1 VSAPGVSSTEEVVA
15 LLRSC
20 GALLDG
26 HFRLSSGLH
35 SPVYLQ
41 CARLLMDPARAA
53 AVCGALKAK
62 LAQELPPEHLD
73 MTVAPAMGG
82 IVFGYELA
90 RQLGVPSLFVERVQ
104 GKFELRRGFAI
115 EPGARVLI
123 AEDVVTTGLSTREAI
138 ACVRAHGGEVI
149 AAACLIDR
157 SGGKALLGVPLV
169 ALARLELPVY
179 SEDQIPPELATKP
192 VVKPGSR
199 PTINA

>member
-1 VSAPGVSSTEEVVA
+1 VSAPASLSTEQVVA

-20 GALLDG
+20 GALLEG
-26 HFRLSSGLH
+26 HFRLTSGLH

-53 AVCGALKAK
+53 TVCGALKAK
-62 LAQELPPEHLD
+62 LAQALPDERFD

-90 RQLGVPSLFVERVQ
+90 RQLGIPSLFVERVE
-104 GKFELRRGFAI
+104 GRFDLRRGFAI

-123 AEDVVTTGLSTREAI
+123 AEDVVTTGLSTREAM
-138 ACVRAHGGEVI
+138 ACVRSHGGEVV
-149 AAACLIDR
+149 AAACVIDR
-157 SGGKALLGVPLV
+157 SAGKADLGVPLV

-179 SEDQIPPELATKP
+179 SADRIPPELASKP

-199 PTINA
+199 PTISA

>member
-1 VSAPGVSSTEEVVA
+1 MSAPGVLSTGEVVA

-26 HFRLSSGLH
+26 HFRLTSGLH

-53 AVCGALKAK
+53 TVCAALKAK
-62 LAQELPPEHLD
+62 LAQELPAEVFD
-73 MTVAPAMGG
+73 VTVAPAMGG

-90 RQLGVPSLFVERVQ
+90 RQLGVPSLFVERVD
-104 GKFELRRGFAI
+104 GRFELRRGFAI

-123 AEDVVTTGLSTREAI
+123 AEDVVTTGLSTREAM
-138 ACVRAHGGEVI
+138 ACVRAYGGEVA

-157 SGGKALLGVPLV
+157 SAGKARLGVPLV

-179 SEDQIPPELATKP
+179 SADQIPPELATKP

-199 PTINA
+199 PIIGG

>member
-1 VSAPGVSSTEEVVA
+1 MTTTEEVVA

-20 GALLDG
+20 GALLEG
-26 HFRLSSGLH
+26 HFRLTSGLH

-53 AVCGALKAK
+53 MVCAALKAK
-62 LAQELPPEHLD
+62 LAQELPEEGFD
-73 MTVAPAMGG
+73 VTVAPAMGG

-90 RQLGVPSLFVERVQ
+90 RQLGVPSLFVERVD
-104 GKFELRRGFAI
+104 GRFELRRGFAI

-138 ACVRAHGGEVI
+138 ACARSHGGEVV

-157 SGGKALLGVPLV
+157 SAGKAQLGVPLV

-179 SEDQIPPELATKP
+179 SANQIPPELATKP

-199 PTINA
+199 PIIGG